1 MFSLN
6 ESLNYYLYPRY
17 ISMGKGVDCLCEL
30 IRQDMK
36 AASDVYKRQDRGL
49 YRFEWET
56 FFMIMRGIPLRS
68 GRWRK
73 RFKM

>member
-36 AASDVYKRQDRGL
+36 ANPLSGDVYLFSQRIK
-49 YRFEWET
+49 T
-56 FFMIMRGIPLRS
+56 
-68 GRWRK
+68 
-73 RFKM
+73 